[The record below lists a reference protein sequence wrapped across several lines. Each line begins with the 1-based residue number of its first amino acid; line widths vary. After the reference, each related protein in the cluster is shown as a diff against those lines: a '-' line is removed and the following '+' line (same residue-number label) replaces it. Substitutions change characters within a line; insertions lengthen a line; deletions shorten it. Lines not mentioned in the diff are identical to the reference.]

1 MMNLG
6 MDTFL
11 EYGLG
16 GLELFVLLRYVFGF
30 EYRGRKYIAGAVISA
45 ITLAALSPVLLKM
58 GLLQVGSDYYI
69 QKSSL
74 LYFLGEAAILLLVF
88 RKLRVGHFLCLYE
101 MQRIAITFLYTIGEL
116 LMKESLSTMMSEL
129 VLILLI
135 GILCVIF
142 RGKRDSVQN
151 GLRAIRYY
159 QFWIFTILLA
169 VPSHYQAVSGDT
181 VQILQNVQ
189 SELILRG
196 RGAAVLMAAFL
207 VLLIM
212 YEAQNQKLLREQR
225 ENHQCVKLQ
234 VEQYKFLNQR
244 QKELRAFR
252 HDYKAHITAMEN
264 MLDEGQTTQLRDY
277 LQDIIGQ
284 TRELQYLSVNNLVG
298 DAVLN
303 QYYCLGEKEGVH
315 VSAAGRFPQGFPV
328 SNSDLCIIL
337 SNTVKNAYEAAAK
350 CSEPRY
356 VKVTIKAYEEKNVFI
371 IIENPVD
378 VMPEIVDGKLQ
389 IHTDLEGEHGFGLYN
404 VEKALRR
411 NNGKISFRGIEK
423 KDGKREIVTEIEV

>member
-1 MMNLG
+1 
-6 MDTFL
+6 
-11 EYGLG
+11 
-16 GLELFVLLRYVFGF
+16 
-30 EYRGRKYIAGAVISA
+30 
-45 ITLAALSPVLLKM
+45 
-58 GLLQVGSDYYI
+58 
-69 QKSSL
+69 
-74 LYFLGEAAILLLVF
+74 
-88 RKLRVGHFLCLYE
+88 
-101 MQRIAITFLYTIGEL
+101 
-116 LMKESLSTMMSEL
+116 
-129 VLILLI
+129 
-135 GILCVIF
+135 
-142 RGKRDSVQN
+142 
-151 GLRAIRYY
+151 
-159 QFWIFTILLA
+159 
-169 VPSHYQAVSGDT
+169 
-181 VQILQNVQ
+181 
-189 SELILRG
+189 
-196 RGAAVLMAAFL
+196 
-207 VLLIM
+207 
-212 YEAQNQKLLREQR
+212 
-225 ENHQCVKLQ
+225 
-234 VEQYKFLNQR
+234 
-244 QKELRAFR
+244 
-252 HDYKAHITAMEN
+252 MEN

-315 VSAAGRFPQGFPV
+315 VSAAGRFPQDFPV
-328 SNSDLCIIL
+328 NNSDLCIIL

-389 IHTDLEGEHGFGLYN
+389 IYTDLEGEHGFGLYN

>member
-58 GLLQVGSDYYI
+58 GLLQVSSDYYI

-101 MQRIAITFLYTIGEL
+101 MQRIVITFLYTIGGM

-129 VLILLI
+129 ILILLI

-169 VPSHYQAVSGDT
+169 VPSHYQAVSGALCRSCKT
-181 VQILQNVQ
+181 FSL
-189 SELILRG
+189 SLFCAG
-196 RGAAVLMAAFL
+196 
-207 VLLIM
+207 
-212 YEAQNQKLLREQR
+212 
-225 ENHQCVKLQ
+225 
-234 VEQYKFLNQR
+234 
-244 QKELRAFR
+244 
-252 HDYKAHITAMEN
+252 
-264 MLDEGQTTQLRDY
+264 EGQQ
-277 LQDIIGQ
+277 
-284 TRELQYLSVNNLVG
+284 
-298 DAVLN
+298 
-303 QYYCLGEKEGVH
+303 
-315 VSAAGRFPQGFPV
+315 F
-328 SNSDLCIIL
+328 
-337 SNTVKNAYEAAAK
+337 
-350 CSEPRY
+350 
-356 VKVTIKAYEEKNVFI
+356 
-371 IIENPVD
+371 
-378 VMPEIVDGKLQ
+378 
-389 IHTDLEGEHGFGLYN
+389 
-404 VEKALRR
+404 
-411 NNGKISFRGIEK
+411 
-423 KDGKREIVTEIEV
+423 